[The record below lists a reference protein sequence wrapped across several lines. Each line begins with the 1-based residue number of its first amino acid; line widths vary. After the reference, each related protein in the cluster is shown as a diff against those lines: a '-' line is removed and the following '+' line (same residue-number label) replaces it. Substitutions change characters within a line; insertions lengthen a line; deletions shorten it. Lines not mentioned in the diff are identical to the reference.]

1 MLLLFFQYK
10 NTKRTENESLHR
22 KTEREREV
30 DASLRVRERANS
42 LSLSLSLSLSF
53 KSSLFAS
60 ARERDRRFLLSFL
73 FPQQRRELIFSFF
86 VEGAEE
92 LFWRQFFLLLSLSLS
107 SQKISLRSY
116 YFITQRCLCAE
127 PRSTAPTRASKLH
140 AHLQRVYIY
149 QNKNGQGKFLSSL

>member
-42 LSLSLSLSLSF
+42 LSLSF

-60 ARERDRRFLLSFL
+60 ARERARRFLLSFL

-107 SQKISLRSY
+107 
-116 YFITQRCLCAE
+116 
-127 PRSTAPTRASKLH
+127 
-140 AHLQRVYIY
+140 RV
-149 QNKNGQGKFLSSL
+149 KKFHCVRTISSLSVCVLNKKPPLYRTHSRLKTSRTFTTRIHISKQKWPR

>member
-30 DASLRVRERANS
+30 DASLRVRERAN
-42 LSLSLSLSLSF
+42 SLSLSF

-92 LFWRQFFLLLSLSLS
+92 LFWRQFFLLLSLSLES
-107 SQKISLRSY
+107 KN
-116 YFITQRCLCAE
+116 F
-127 PRSTAPTRASKLH
+127 TAFVLFHHSAS
-140 AHLQRVYIY
+140 VC
-149 QNKNGQGKFLSSL
+149 